1 MADFTRTNRL
11 RRALG
16 KMQHVTSVDEIT
28 IEDRM
33 IQFMSLEIRALGP
46 AEICRLDVHSAKELF
61 EFYTEGLSELPRRL
75 FAPYPLFHTPSATS
89 DDTASRIRDWKRETD
104 WTALNLVCE
113 NRIVAF
119 GLLKR
124 FSTEHVTSS
133 IAVRDGYLKQGLGQ
147 LLQTII
153 VEQARLLMIKR
164 FHIKVL
170 SDNLASIRLHEKCGF
185 KVTRVLPP
193 SLYRDMLIYLGE
205 RDRRNGKSTMNRQ
218 ILEMVVCL
226 E

>member
-1 MADFTRTNRL
+1 MIGPYEL
-11 RRALG
+11 RQALG
-16 KMQHVTSVDEIT
+16 RLPHVLSIDEVT
-28 IEDRM
+28 IEGSL
-33 IQFMSLEIRALGP
+33 IHYMSLKTAALGP

-75 FAPYPLFHTPSATS
+75 FAPYPLFHTPPSTCDEMA
-89 DDTASRIRDWKRETD
+89 ARITEWKRETD

-113 NRIVAF
+113 KRIIAF

-133 IAVRDGYLKQGLGQ
+133 IAVRDRYLKQGLGQ
-147 LLQTII
+147 LLQTIV
-153 VEQARLLMIKR
+153 VEQARLLKIKR

-185 KVTRVLPP
+185 NVTKVLPP
-193 SLYRDMLIYLGE
+193 SLYQDMLLYLGE
-205 RDRRNGKSTMNRQ
+205 RDRRNGKPAVNRQ
-218 ILEMVVCL
+218 ILEMVIRL